1 MLISINQKVLW
12 REGGPALPPSW
23 TPNAIGKESE
33 PNPFGYLRKTRE
45 TRTPPER
52 ESDPQG
58 KPTEMRAKER
68 GKSECCPVMGWIRT
82 VTSSYA
88 KAGRLPQGLSEQE
101 HLSYPTQEEKQ
112 MTAEEDS
119 AGASFHGVTDWH
131 DIDWHAANQNVR
143 RLQARIV
150 QATKEK
156 RWSKVKVLQRLL
168 THSFSGK
175 VLAVRRVTENQG
187 KNTPGVDKVTWNT
200 PQKKLNAVYSL
211 RQRDYHP
218 QPLRRVFIPKKSGQK
233 RGLGIPAMKCRAMQ
247 ALYLLALDPI
257 AETTADPNSYGFR
270 PGRSTADA
278 IAQCFG
284 MLARQD
290 SPQWILEGD
299 IKSCFDK
306 ISHEWLLAHI
316 PMEKAMLK
324 KWLKAGYRDRGV
336 LYPTKE
342 GTPQGG
348 CISPVIANM
357 TLDGLETRLQEAF
370 PQEVKRKD
378 GRYASKVHLIRFAD
392 DFVIT
397 GRSKE
402 QLENEVK
409 PLVEQFMRERGLQLS
424 PEKTVITHIEEG
436 FDFLGQNI
444 RKYKTG
450 KRYKL
455 LIKPSQKNIHTF
467 LEKIRAIVKANKALS
482 AGKLIRKLNPL
493 IRGWALYHQH
503 VVSKETFTT
512 IDDVIHRLV
521 RQWTKRRH
529 PQKADAW
536 TAKKYFKT
544 VGENKWVFYG
554 TIEEQTH
561 YLTDAAHIP
570 IKRHIKIRGE
580 ANPYDPTWENY
591 YEKRLDVKMVDTHK
605 GKQWLIHL
613 WKEQG
618 GLCPICH
625 QKITKIT
632 GWHSHHILWRSKGG
646 PDTKDN
652 RVLLHPTC
660 HQQVHS
666 QEITV
671 TKPPPLTKKGVRK
684 A

>member
-1 MLISINQKVLW
+1 
-12 REGGPALPPSW
+12 
-23 TPNAIGKESE
+23 
-33 PNPFGYLRKTRE
+33 
-45 TRTPPER
+45 
-52 ESDPQG
+52 
-58 KPTEMRAKER
+58 
-68 GKSECCPVMGWIRT
+68 
-82 VTSSYA
+82 
-88 KAGRLPQGLSEQE
+88 
-101 HLSYPTQEEKQ
+101 
-112 MTAEEDS
+112 MTAETTSTEIPEGDS
-119 AGASFHGVTDWH
+119 VGASFHGVTDWH
-131 DIDWHAANQNVR
+131 AIDWQSANHNVR

-156 RWSKVKVLQRLL
+156 RWGKVKALQRLL

-175 VLAVRRVTENQG
+175 ALAVRRVTENQG

-211 RQRDYHP
+211 RQQDYHP
-218 QPLRRVFIPKKSGQK
+218 QPLRRVSIPKKNGKK
-233 RGLGIPAMKCRAMQ
+233 RNLGIPAMKDRAMQ
-247 ALYLLALDPI
+247 ALYLLALDPV

-270 PGRSTADA
+270 LGRSTADA
-278 IAQCFG
+278 IGQCFG
-284 MLARQD
+284 ILARQD

-299 IKSCFDK
+299 IKSCFDQ
-306 ISHEWLLAHI
+306 ISHKWLLTHI
-316 PMEKAMLK
+316 PMEKVMLT
-324 KWLKAGYRDRGV
+324 KWLKSGYIDKGIRH
-336 LYPTKE
+336 PTKE

-348 CISPVIANM
+348 IISPVIANM
-357 TLDGLETRLQEAF
+357 TLDGLERRLREVF
-370 PQEVKRKD
+370 PLEIWRE
-378 GRYASKVHLIRFAD
+378 GRRYSPKVHLIRFAD

-397 GRSKE
+397 GNARE
-402 QLENEVK
+402 QLEDEVK
-409 PLVEQFMRERGLQLS
+409 PLVEQFMKERGLQIS

-444 RKYKTG
+444 RKYKMG
-450 KRYKL
+450 KQHKL
-455 LIKPSQKNIHTF
+455 LIKPSRKNIQTF
-467 LEKIRAIVKANKALS
+467 LKKIRDIVKANKALS
-482 AGKLIRKLNPL
+482 AGKLIVKLNPI

-512 IDDVIHRLV
+512 VDDAIHRLV
-521 RQWTKRRH
+521 RQWTRRRH
-529 PQKADAW
+529 PRKADAW

-544 VGENKWVFYG
+544 VGENNWVFSG
-554 TIEEQTH
+554 AIGEKTH
-561 YLTDAAHIP
+561 YLTDAAQAS

-580 ANPYDPTWENY
+580 ANPYDPEWETY
-591 YEKRLDVKMVDTHK
+591 YEKRLDVRMVDTYK
-605 GKQWLIHL
+605 GKQWLIYL

-618 GLCPICH
+618 GLCPVCH

-666 QEITV
+666 QGITV